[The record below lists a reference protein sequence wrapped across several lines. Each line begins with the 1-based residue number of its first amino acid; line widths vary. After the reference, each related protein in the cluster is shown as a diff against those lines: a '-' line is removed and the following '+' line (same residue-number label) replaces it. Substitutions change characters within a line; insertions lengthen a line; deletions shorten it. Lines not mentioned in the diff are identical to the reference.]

1 MGDEDTRTDN
11 RSSKKIWIDLDNS
24 PHVPFFL
31 PIMEELR
38 NRGYLVIL
46 SARNSYQVCELL
58 KLYNLPC
65 AVIGKH
71 WGKNRLLK
79 IIETCLRTIQVLPFL
94 LKNKPA
100 LALSHGSRA
109 QILAGIITKTPTI
122 LMYDYEFSQGLSF
135 LSSPWQFMP
144 QYVPDPVD
152 SKAKAH
158 TMKYPGLKEDVYVP
172 RFRPDPTLRTKLGLA
187 STDLVITV
195 RPPAIEAHYH
205 NKESDKLFDAA
216 MTWFMECPE
225 VRVILLPRNER
236 QASSLRDA
244 WGKWIAERKIVI
256 PDQVVD
262 GLNLIWFSDLVVS
275 GGGTMNREAAAL
287 GVPVYS
293 IFRGRIGAVDK
304 YLAENSRLVLLESV
318 HDVREKINLVRR
330 NPQAQAPVNSENG
343 ALSTIVEG
351 IVSILERNELPG

>member
-1 MGDEDTRTDN
+1 MGDEDTRKGN

-24 PHVPFFL
+24 PHVPFFI

-58 KLYNLPC
+58 KLYNLTC
-65 AVIGKH
+65 TVIGKH

-79 IIETCLRTIQVLPFL
+79 IIETCLRTIQVLPFVL
-94 LKNKPA
+94 RNKPA
-100 LALSHGSRA
+100 LAISHGSRA
-109 QILAGIITKTPTI
+109 QMLAGIITKTPTI
-122 LMYDYEFSQGLSF
+122 VMYDYEFSERLSF
-135 LSSPWQFMP
+135 LSSTWQFTP
-144 QYVPDPVD
+144 QYVPDPAD

-172 RFRPDPTLRTKLGLA
+172 RFRPNPTLRAKLGLA
-187 STDLVITV
+187 ASDLVVTV

-205 NKESDKLFDAA
+205 NKASDKLFDAA
-216 MTWFMECPE
+216 MSWFMERPE
-225 VRVILLPRNER
+225 VRIILLPRNER
-236 QASSLRDA
+236 QASSLRET
-244 WGKWIAERKIVI
+244 WGKWIEERKIVI
-256 PDQVVD
+256 PERVVD

-304 YLAENSRLVLLESV
+304 YLAENGRLVLLESV
-318 HDVREKINLVRR
+318 DDVRKRIKLVSR
-330 NPQAQAPVNSENG
+330 NSQAQAPVNSENG

-351 IVSILERNELPG
+351 IVSILERNELPV

>member
-1 MGDEDTRTDN
+1 MDVEDTRTGN
-11 RSSKKIWIDLDNS
+11 SSSKKIWIDLDNS

-38 NRGYLVIL
+38 NRGYQIIL

-65 AVIGKH
+65 TVVGAH

-79 IIETCLRTIQVLPFL
+79 IIETCLRTIQLLPLVLR
-94 LKNKPA
+94 NRPA

-109 QILAGIITKTPTI
+109 QFLASLITKTPTI
-122 LMYDYEFSQGLSF
+122 VMYDYEFTQRMSF
-135 LSSPWQFMP
+135 LPSPWQFTP
-144 QYVPDPVD
+144 QYVPDPAD

-172 RFRPDPTLRTKLGLA
+172 RLRPDPTLRTNLGLA
-187 STDLVITV
+187 PSDIVITV

-205 NKESDKLFDAA
+205 NKESEKLFEAA
-216 MTWFMECPE
+216 MTWFMERPE
-225 VRVILLPRNER
+225 VKVILLPRNKR
-236 QASSLRDA
+236 QASSLREA
-244 WGKWIAERKIVI
+244 WGEWIRERKIVI
-256 PDQVVD
+256 PEHVVD

-293 IFRGRIGAVDK
+293 IFRGRVGAVDK
-304 YLAENSRLVLLESV
+304 YLAQNGRLVLLESV
-318 HDVREKINLVRR
+318 DDVRKKIKIVRR
-330 NPQAQAPVNSENG
+330 NLQDQAPAKSENG
-343 ALSTIVEG
+343 TLLTIVEG
-351 IVSILERNELPG
+351 IVSILERNKLPV